1 MGNTN
6 DFILQLLAQ
15 LDTSSANKE
24 YEKLKKQLTSDP
36 IIQKFTIDTSMSK
49 QAIKDMASEIHNE
62 LGKAFKSTGI
72 ENFDVSVRD
81 IESILS
87 SAVKE
92 SNKVSRELENAAS
105 KAQKFLAQFNNKSGG
120 TLINSAEFKAVQDA
134 INGLGNTHTLD
145 DLNKSMNVLETT
157 YNNMVSSL
165 RNSGKS
171 LNPFINAK
179 NEMAVMDE
187 TIKGIGLEFEK
198 LSTKPKSVAD
208 SIKQLSTQQ
217 AKVNSYTIGTQEW
230 ADAYGQLQQMIQKV
244 NAEISN
250 LSKAKSANVA
260 THILNTDDLDKQG
273 KIYIQKINNT
283 ITKTKSELES
293 KLRNA
298 GYTDIEIKGV
308 EDAKGKI
315 KSLTATVTD
324 ATGAFKQLNFE
335 RTKIQNGGKAQTGF
349 VQTGDVKVIGNISS
363 SVEKVQNSLS
373 SLKTKWEEQGVL
385 VGEFKTKVEQL
396 ESSLGSVGSKGELNG
411 LKTQIQ
417 ELKNEAST
425 ISKVNE
431 IQLSIGDKGDTTAQ
445 IKVLRD
451 NFTKLGLS
459 AEEVASKMNT
469 VDKEISELKS
479 LMNNGANNSAI
490 TTQFDKLQ
498 AALKQTQND
507 LKTTRSEY
515 SLLVSAQQRLSKANE
530 IEAWNQKNTKATKQV
545 RSANEAYIASLRNL
559 NSQMTKMQFNEIV
572 NGFKQSEIS
581 MRGLSKLGASL
592 KDQLT
597 QAAQSFTQWLSVSSA
612 VMLLVSKTRNAVTEL
627 KNINSILTEI
637 SKTADQLS
645 KLDLLK
651 LGASA
656 FSTAGKYGKK
666 ASNYLTGIQE
676 MYRAGYENA
685 EDLAELSTLAQAAGD
700 MEADLANDYL
710 IATDA
715 AYKLKG
721 NTEALNEVLDGQ
733 NYITNRNALSMKDL
747 AEATKIAASQSASSG
762 IAIDKSTAA
771 MGTMIATTRQGGDVA
786 ARAWKGILMN
796 LQQVKGEVED
806 GEIIDEDSLS
816 KYEKACE
823 DLGVSLKEVKNG
835 ILSLRD
841 PMEILKELSEAYT
854 SLDESDARRANLISA
869 VGGKIYHVVQK
880 CMTRMNLIAGKALE
894 PCTTI

>member
-24 YEKLKKQLTSDP
+24 YENLKKQLTSDP

-92 SNKVSRELENAAS
+92 SNKFSRELENAAS

-134 INGLGNTHTLD
+134 INGLGNTHTLN

-283 ITKTKSELES
+283 IAKTKSELES

-335 RTKIQNGGKAQTGF
+335 RTKIQNGGKAQAGF
-349 VQTGDVKVIGNISS
+349 VQTDDVKVIGNISS

-385 VGEFKTKVEQL
+385 IGEFKTKVEQL

-431 IQLSIGDKGDTTAQ
+431 IQLSFDTNGYESRVESLIAKTRQWTDENGNARISTTALSTALDNLGNAYRALSNNNTIQNQKELVAAEKELDTQ
-445 IKVLRD
+445 IKKVANSVGTMNAQLAKDSAVASLHSRVEEFMSK
-451 NFTKLGLS
+451 NGKAAKYFSTELNKILNETAQGASVSKTQLAQLEQSFSNIGVAARNAGKLGKTFFQAIKDGMSSFSYWTSTTFLVMKTIHSIKGGIKSIVELDTALVDLRKTTTMTYGELEKFYYEANEVAKQMGVTTAEIINQAS
-459 AEEVASKMNT
+459 AWSRLGYSSNEAASKMAKYSSMFASISPGMN
-469 VDKEISELKS
+469 VDTATD
-479 LMNNGANNSAI
+479 G
-490 TTQFDKLQ
+490 
-498 AALKQTQND
+498 
-507 LKTTRSEY
+507 
-515 SLLVSAQQRLSKANE
+515 LVSIMKAFDIGNNNPDDVLDGIMSKIN
-530 IEAWNQKNTKATKQV
+530 IIGNTAAT
-545 RSANEAYIASLRNL
+545 SNA
-559 NSQMTKMQFNEIV
+559 EIV
-572 NGFKQSEIS
+572 N
-581 MRGLSKLGASL
+581 M
-592 KDQLT
+592 LT
-597 QAAQSFTQWLSVSSA
+597 RSSSA
-612 VMLLVSKTRNAVTEL
+612 MKEAN
-627 KNINSILTEI
+627 N
-637 SKTADQLS
+637 
-645 KLDLLK
+645 
-651 LGASA
+651 
-656 FSTAGKYGKK
+656 
-666 ASNYLTGIQE
+666 
-676 MYRAGYENA
+676 
-685 EDLAELSTLAQAAGD
+685 TL
-700 MEADLANDYL
+700 EET
-710 IATDA
+710 IA
-715 AYKLKG
+715 L
-721 NTEALNEVLDGQ
+721 E
-733 NYITNRNALSMKDL
+733 
-747 AEATKIAASQSASSG
+747 
-762 IAIDKSTAA
+762 TAA
-771 MGTMIATTRQGGDVA
+771 VEITRDDASVGTAFKTVA
-786 ARAWKGILMN
+786 MRIRGKQTLPPY
-796 LQQVKGEVED
+796 K
-806 GEIIDEDSLS
+806 EIYMLC
-816 KYEKACE
+816 A
-823 DLGVSLKEVKNG
+823 
-835 ILSLRD
+835 
-841 PMEILKELSEAYT
+841 
-854 SLDESDARRANLISA
+854 
-869 VGGKIYHVVQK
+869 
-880 CMTRMNLIAGKALE
+880 
-894 PCTTI
+894 